1 MSMRWL
7 GNGPIFCSSFLKSK
21 YQIKLHS
28 KGFNAVNHDFR
39 FFFFF
44 FFYPGKR
51 RIEVKCPNFPFI
63 SHFNLVIVLREHLH
77 CSIMMH
83 MIKPTEYGV
92 HD

>member
-44 FFYPGKR
+44 FFLTQEKGGLR
-51 RIEVKCPNFPFI
+51 SN
-63 SHFNLVIVLREHLH
+63 VLIFLLFLTL
-77 CSIMMH
+77 I
-83 MIKPTEYGV
+83 
-92 HD
+92 